1 MTPSKCPIVSVI
13 IWRLRPL
20 IFSRIDA
27 ALVTGVLGFDRLGTN
42 NGIGGVSPLAVS
54 TPTLLVERVEGLL
67 PHAALIEA
75 AKMIVDCVPRG
86 KLFGRHAP
94 LNPALDHV

>member
-1 MTPSKCPIVSVI
+1 MSVI

-27 ALVTGVLGFDRLGTN
+27 ALVTGVLGFDRLGIN

-54 TPTLLVERVEGLL
+54 TPTLLVERIEGLL
-67 PHAALIEA
+67 SYAALIEA
-75 AKMIVDCVPRG
+75 AKMIVDRAPRG
-86 KLFGRHAP
+86 NSLGNMRH
-94 LNPALDHV
+94 